1 MHIRRNKEKEKPL
14 KIDLKQ
20 QIVKDKVPKHIA
32 LIMDGNG
39 RWARKKGSERLF
51 GHRNGVES
59 VRQVVEASGELG
71 VEYLT
76 LYAFSTEN
84 WKRPKSEIDG
94 LMSLLASTIRIEIEK
109 LNKNNVR
116 LLVIGNINDLPDSV
130 AKQLMNSVEITAGNT
145 GLKLVLALSY
155 SGRWE
160 IADAVKKMCSAVKEG
175 KLDPDS
181 IDECLFE
188 SFLATSSIP
197 DPELLIRTSG
207 ERRISNFLLWQLAYT
222 ELYFSPV
229 LWPDYRKEHFYE
241 AIIDYQRRERRF
253 GMLGQQPNA
262 VTINN

>member
-1 MHIRRNKEKEKPL
+1 LSCIRNEKENKKTL

-116 LLVIGNINDLPDSV
+116 LLVIGNINDLPGSV

-160 IADAVKKMCSAVKEG
+160 IADAVK
-175 KLDPDS
+175 
-181 IDECLFE
+181 
-188 SFLATSSIP
+188 
-197 DPELLIRTSG
+197 
-207 ERRISNFLLWQLAYT
+207 
-222 ELYFSPV
+222 
-229 LWPDYRKEHFYE
+229 
-241 AIIDYQRRERRF
+241 
-253 GMLGQQPNA
+253 
-262 VTINN
+262 